1 MVDVVLNELDSD
13 KVDAIVQVGTNLSTV
28 DQFPTLEKQLQKPVI
43 PINVASIWHS
53 FRTMGIEDKFIG
65 KGMLFEQF

>member
-1 MVDVVLNELDSD
+1 LDAD
-13 KVDAIVQVGTNLSTV
+13 NVDAIVQVGTNLSTV
-28 DQFPTLEKQLQKPVI
+28 DIFPALEKQLGKPVI

-53 FRTMGIEDKFIG
+53 LRAIGIEDKFHD